1 MSIFGIGALVA
12 GAAGLGSAGGTE
24 TQAPEAGA
32 ASLPSFVL
40 LADFVPLA
48 SSSFSTDGSV
58 AAGRVGGLGAVVIP
72 CALAGNDKPL
82 RQTAKTAP
90 AQTRLPIAAI
100 ISGAHRTGTTR
111 RFSTI
116 QAHLCKADGR
126 RAPTCSSLL
135 DRRFNMRHNRR
146 HEFCGE
152 VAKWLGNGL
161 QNRYTRVRIPSSPPQ
176 CAPVGRGRKDDA
188 GQSGVARLSSLV
200 RSHVPA
206 SNHRPLGRVI
216 IPPPREH
223 RRIRRLI

>member
-1 MSIFGIGALVA
+1 M
-12 GAAGLGSAGGTE
+12 GSAGGAE
-24 TQAPEAGA
+24 TPAPEGGA

-40 LADFVPLA
+40 LADFASLA
-48 SSSFSTDGSV
+48 SSFLTDASV

-100 ISGAHRTGTTR
+100 ISGTHRTGTTR

-116 QAHLCKADGR
+116 QAHLCKIDGR

-176 CAPVGRGRKDDA
+176 RAPVGRGRKGDA
-188 GQSGVARLSSLV
+188 GRSGVARLSSPV
-200 RSHVPA
+200 RSPVPMA
-206 SNHRPLGRVI
+206 NHRPLGRVI
-216 IPPPREH
+216 IPSTR
-223 RRIRRLI
+223 